1 MSNQGDPGPVQLP
14 PEADSDAF
22 LDAAPPEYIR
32 SLYRGIT
39 LQLIVIG
46 ASMVLVLIWMVA
58 FAIMIALMPSV
69 SNGAILLTTA
79 LFMVCMMLL
88 SIAWWVS
95 QHLQT
100 TPDPRGVWNEAFERY
115 RRILRVLLWVGIG
128 LGLLGFAFAIASFGP
143 MANPPTYPPPPAGP
157 LDIAEFALNAISIIV
172 MLAQTV
178 FCMLYFEQLGVRL
191 RDPLIAAR
199 AKLLVW
205 LLPVLLVLVC
215 TVIAPIAAL
224 ILQIRLYTKV
234 QARLRECLA
243 AANARP

>member
-69 SNGAILLTTA
+69 SNGAISVTEA
-79 LFMVCMMLL
+79 LFMVCTLL
-88 SIAWWVS
+88 FSIAWSVS
-95 QHLQT
+95 EYLLT

-115 RRILRVLLWVGIG
+115 RRVLRVFLWVGVGITVV
-128 LGLLGFAFAIASFGP
+128 GFAFAIASFGSIST
-143 MANPPTYPPPPAGP
+143 PPTYPPPPPGP
-157 LDIAEFALNAISIIV
+157 RDIAEFILNAISIVV
-172 MLAQTV
+172 MFAQTV
-178 FCMLYFEQLGVRL
+178 FYMLYLEQLGIRL

-205 LLPVLLVLVC
+205 LSPVLFLLFF

-224 ILQIRLYTKV
+224 ILQIRLCTKV
-234 QARLRECLA
+234 QSRLRQLLEHSSRVA
-243 AANARP
+243 